1 MSDHTRQWS
10 TRGERMSGGLSLVV
24 QDGAWHQLTDRV
36 LRMVI
41 LNTTGGDG
49 AVAGNG
55 RGHVRFDRQQGWR
68 SSTVTAVVSMT
79 VTADPARIRQR
90 DPAD

>member
-10 TRGERMSGGLSLVV
+10 TRGERMSGELSLVV

-41 LNTTGGDG
+41 LNTAGGDG

-68 SSTVTAVVSMT
+68 SSTVTAVVSTT